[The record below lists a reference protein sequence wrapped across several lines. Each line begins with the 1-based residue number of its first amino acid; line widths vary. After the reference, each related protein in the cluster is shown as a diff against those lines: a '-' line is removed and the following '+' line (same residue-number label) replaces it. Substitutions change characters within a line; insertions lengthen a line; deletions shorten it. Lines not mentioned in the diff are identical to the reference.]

1 MKSIIFSPINV
12 TIGLLVA
19 TNALTSALR
28 MLRRWMAAVCF
39 LIRVIY
45 ILMSSKIVKQYHIE
59 RQHGHDAYDD
69 VR

>member
-1 MKSIIFSPINV
+1 MSRTWLRIKTFA
-12 TIGLLVA
+12 GFA
-19 TNALTSALR
+19 TVMYAFVSALR

-45 ILMSSKIVKQYHIE
+45 ILMCSKIVKQYHIE